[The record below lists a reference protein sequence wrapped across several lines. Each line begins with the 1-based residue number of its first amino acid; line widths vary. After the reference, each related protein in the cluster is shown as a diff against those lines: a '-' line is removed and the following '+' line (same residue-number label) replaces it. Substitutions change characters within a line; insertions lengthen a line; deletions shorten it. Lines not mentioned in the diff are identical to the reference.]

1 MSFLTQAALAADPTF
16 IARVAQAAAT
26 AAKNVM
32 AEAANT
38 NGHVLRTNMANQVLR
53 SPSSWGSLIAIGVAT
68 NPTITGASTDG
79 DIEFT
84 VNSLWDAYSGVIL
97 VVAP

>member
-1 MSFLTQAALAADPTF
+1 MSFLTQAALAADQSF
-16 IARVAQAAAT
+16 ISRVAQAAAT
-26 AAKNVM
+26 SAKDVM
-32 AEAANT
+32 AESASVT
-38 NGHVLRTNMANQVLR
+38 GHLLRTQMANEVLR

-68 NPTITGASTDG
+68 NPAISEASTDA
-79 DIEFT
+79 DIQFT